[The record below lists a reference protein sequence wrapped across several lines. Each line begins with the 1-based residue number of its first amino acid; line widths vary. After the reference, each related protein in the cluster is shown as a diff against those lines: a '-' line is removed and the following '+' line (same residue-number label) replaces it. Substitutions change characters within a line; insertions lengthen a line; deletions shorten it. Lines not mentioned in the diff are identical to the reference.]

1 MGKRGGGFKKSLCFL
16 GPHKVFDILSMWCFK
31 AHMTTGMEDIL
42 AGKLARALQ
51 PSVLEIVNESARHS
65 GHAGDDGSGESHFH
79 ALIVS
84 DKFTGKS
91 RIERQR
97 QVYEVLRDEM
107 AGKIH
112 ALSLR
117 LLTNEEYSGM

>member
-1 MGKRGGGFKKSLCFL
+1 M
-16 GPHKVFDILSMWCFK
+16 PV
-31 AHMTTGMEDIL
+31 MTG
-42 AGKLARALQ
+42 RAS
-51 PSVLEIVNESARHS
+51 PI
-65 GHAGDDGSGESHFH
+65 H